1 MKRIIASIIL
11 CATIATAVGP
21 KPPTFTFTW
30 NGQGTTGLADTNTW
44 LSNVSYLLTNCP
56 YLNGTNGAVDLTGC
70 GIIIRVG
77 DSTTNVA
84 YNGFVQ
90 APATGGLFGCTFQ
103 IPNATGTAATAT
115 STISLNGASPTLAQ
129 TATRITNIQLT
140 ITNATV
146 TVTDKE
152 QKQLQYAAP
161 LQ

>member
-1 MKRIIASIIL
+1 MKRIIAALIL
-11 CATIATAVGP
+11 VATLAGAAGP
-21 KPPTFTFTW
+21 QPPTFTYTW
-30 NGQGTTGLADTNTW
+30 TGQGTTGLADTNTW
-44 LSNVSYLLTNCP
+44 LSGVTYLLTNCGAMQ
-56 YLNGTNGAVDLTGC
+56 GTNVIDLTSC
-70 GIIIRVG
+70 FIVIRVG

-90 APATGGLFGCTFQ
+90 APATGGLFGCSFQ

-129 TATRITNIQLT
+129 NATRITNIQLT

>member
-1 MKRIIASIIL
+1 MKRIIAALIL
-11 CATIATAVGP
+11 TATIACAAGP
-21 KPPTFTFTW
+21 QPPKFTFTW

-56 YLNGTNGAVDLTGC
+56 FQNGTNGAVDLTGC

-84 YNGFVQ
+84 YSGAVQ
-90 APATGGLFGCTFQ
+90 SPATSGLFSCTFQ
-103 IPNATGTAATAT
+103 IPNATNTAT
-115 STISLNGASPTLAQ
+115 SSSTITLNGAAPLIG
-129 TATRITNIQLT
+129 TAISHITNIQLT

-146 TVTDKE
+146 SVTDKE
-152 QKQLQYAAP
+152 QKQLQYQAP